1 MTKQILDLIYY
12 EQVREAEGGTY
23 GVGVST
29 SISAFPEG
37 RTSLQIYFDTDPA
50 KWERMGQIIQTA
62 LKQLAEAGPKAEDF
76 AKTQENLLKRYAE
89 VVQENSYWLNVL
101 DDYYYKGFDLQ
112 TDYESLVKSMTPAKI
127 QSFIK
132 ELLQQGNH
140 IEVVMKP

>member
-50 KWERMGQIIQTA
+50 KWEHMGQIIQTA
-62 LKQLAEAGPKAEDF
+62 LQQVAEEGPKAEDF
-76 AKTQENLLKRYAE
+76 TKTQDNLLKRYAE
-89 VVQENSYWLNVL
+89 VLQENSYWLNVL

-112 TDYESLVKSMTPAKI
+112 TDYESLVKGMTPAKI
-127 QSFIK
+127 QSFVK
-132 ELLQQGNH
+132 ELLRQGNH